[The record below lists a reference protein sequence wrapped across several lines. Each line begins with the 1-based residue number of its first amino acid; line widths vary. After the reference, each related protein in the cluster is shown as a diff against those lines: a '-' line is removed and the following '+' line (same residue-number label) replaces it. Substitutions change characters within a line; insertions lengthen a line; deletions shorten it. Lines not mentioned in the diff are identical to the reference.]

1 MIQPATAAA
10 GADARAASSTGRTSS
25 GDAFLA
31 LFGALAGPATRP
43 ADAEPWPARVAGPT
57 EGLTEGDPSD
67 GDPGETMGAA
77 LGFGSWPL
85 AGLTGAATPGA
96 DAATGTATEAAA
108 ETVPA
113 GAAVE
118 HAAEPTADAV
128 PAAAVDE
135 HAAGARADAE
145 GEDATGGARGTA
157 DLPASLPGPR
167 GSAPSSGGAAA
178 VGVTDERSS
187 EIVGLPA
194 AGAAAETGRGAYG
207 ADRSLE
213 GQQLEPGG
221 RGSEQ
226 QAVSGARPATSER
239 TEAASAELHRS
250 TVRAA
255 EAAHDTPASAVLD
268 SAPADRAAGYRADGP
283 TAATSTTLT
292 RLLDAI
298 ERLEQAPPP
307 RQLTVELGELR
318 VRLAL
323 EDGTL
328 RIQLLGEAR
337 DADRELLREATDA
350 LAARGFDLDQR
361 HDGRERATEEPK
373 LATDG
378 PNDFRPRAA
387 ARTAA
392 RLPAVG
398 LHL

>member
-1 MIQPATAAA
+1 MIQPATSAV
-10 GADARAASSTGRTSS
+10 GAHARAASSTGRTAS

-43 ADAEPWPARVAGPT
+43 ADAEPWPARVAGPA

-67 GDPGETMGAA
+67 DDPGGTTGAT
-77 LGFGSWPL
+77 LEFGSWPL
-85 AGLTGAATPGA
+85 AGLTGATTPGA
-96 DAATGTATEAAA
+96 DAATEAATEA
-108 ETVPA
+108 VPS
-113 GAAVE
+113 GSVDE
-118 HAAEPTADAV
+118 HAVEPTADAV
-128 PAAAVDE
+128 PAVAVDE
-135 HAAGARADAE
+135 HATGAQADAE
-145 GEDATGGARGTA
+145 GELLTISGRGAA
-157 DLPASLPGPR
+157 DLPASLRGPR
-167 GSAPSSGGAAA
+167 GTAPSTGHAPAW
-178 VGVTDERSS
+178 GVTDETSS
-187 EIVGLPA
+187 EAVGLPA
-194 AGAAAETGRGAYG
+194 ARTAPGAGPLATG
-207 ADRSLE
+207 ADRSSD
-213 GQQLEPGG
+213 GQQLEPDG
-221 RGSEQ
+221 RVSEQ
-226 QAVSGARPATSER
+226 QTGSGARPAASGR
-239 TEAASAELHRS
+239 TGAAGAELHTS

-268 SAPADRAAGYRADGP
+268 SAPADRAAGHRADAP

-361 HDGRERATEEPK
+361 HDGREQAAEEPQR
-373 LATDG
+373 ASDG
-378 PNDFRPRAA
+378 PHAFRPRAA